1 MNGCSPSYLLAD
13 DAPCARPSI
22 RLAARRQTTAAAL
35 VAAVAALLVVLV
47 LAAPAHAGTTTA
59 STLTKSATDP
69 STGATATSTETTG
82 KTEPGDTLNWVLQ
95 YTNSTG
101 SDASVNLT
109 DPIGA
114 NQKYVGGSLQ
124 TPPSLAPQYS
134 ANGTSGWTA
143 GTPPA
148 SAGGVGGT
156 GTVPAGTTTAQSP
169 TFNLSTVSFNTPG
182 GDGYTVLGSRGNIYT
197 VFHHTG
203 PNHNPTTVVYCATL
217 ANAVCEGWPSFSTY
231 VNPAGGTPIG
241 TGGPGPYT
249 TAGENGS
256 FIANERLFWP
266 VESTE
271 AVGGT
276 FALGMQCLDLTTR
289 QSCGFVQFDSTT
301 FAPAVGQFAMISTD
315 GIQAAD
321 GNYYAFDVNG
331 NMICFN
337 PVTSSSCGVTN
348 VSGGVMAG
356 WIGGSNGNVMTDG
369 PYVFA
374 TYEDTA
380 ATAYMSCYNTA
391 THSVCGPGFPKAL
404 GASKE
409 PGTPPFLAPVL
420 SPSGALVGA
429 CAIGTQQCYSPA
441 GAALPVNPYGSIEK
455 MGLPRQNGY
464 GSGLIRG
471 TKFYSGD
478 GTVPVHVQ
486 CYDFA
491 LWNGAGQVPKC
502 AGFSSPANEN
512 NYTVRAL
519 ANLPGCLAADGDAG
533 VITIFN
539 AETGAPC
546 TTATQKVKL
555 TPQGYY
561 CDGQQGHARS
571 WGAVSLPGLT
581 GGEFA
586 GGTVTLYGADGKPV
600 PGWTDVP
607 LPAGSTSL
615 DISSIP
621 VSGNTA
627 TLTAEVN
634 LAGVSNPAAVERS
647 KVQLSWRG
655 DGIQVCF
662 KTIVGPQKCS
672 AAQSIPNEGNAVTSG
687 TNGVSD
693 APAGD
698 SSGRATLFMEPN
710 PNLSGCEADLK
721 IEKRAGSAKV
731 SPGGQLMY
739 TLVVQ
744 NKGPDTATN
753 AVVSDAIPHGL
764 SIVSAQPSQGECK
777 VAGAIDCS
785 LGTILKGGS
794 AQILVTAKAD
804 ANASG
809 KIKNCAT
816 VSAKQADPNTTNNA
830 DCAEVQVT
838 TPEPPVQ
845 PFDLE
850 VVKKVNHKTAVVG
863 QPLTYTLTVT
873 NKGRDLRQGDP
884 VALRVRNDQRG
895 RQGDDQG
902 RRQAQVD
909 RRQAEEHGQRHRRR
923 HRQQSAEQRPQRQ
936 GLRQAGAPPPDQGG
950 GSHAGPG
957 RRPRPLH
964 DPGDQSDRRRSAS
977 SRNVRHDAR
986 RTRLRELHPEGKARQ
1001 GQAVLEGQGARSAQ
1015 EPDVQGHG
1023 TRSSCRCLAGQP
1035 SDDDDP
1041 GHEEGPSCQGEGPR
1055 TCGEGTP
1062 DACNRLAGRVEK
1074 GGAGSVRPRRLN
1086 RPLSSCR

>member
-1 MNGCSPSYLLAD
+1 
-13 DAPCARPSI
+13 
-22 RLAARRQTTAAAL
+22 
-35 VAAVAALLVVLV
+35 
-47 LAAPAHAGTTTA
+47 
-59 STLTKSATDP
+59 
-69 STGATATSTETTG
+69 
-82 KTEPGDTLNWVLQ
+82 
-95 YTNSTG
+95 
-101 SDASVNLT
+101 
-109 DPIGA
+109 
-114 NQKYVGGSLQ
+114 
-124 TPPSLAPQYS
+124 
-134 ANGTSGWTA
+134 
-143 GTPPA
+143 
-148 SAGGVGGT
+148 
-156 GTVPAGTTTAQSP
+156 
-169 TFNLSTVSFNTPG
+169 
-182 GDGYTVLGSRGNIYT
+182 
-197 VFHHTG
+197 
-203 PNHNPTTVVYCATL
+203 
-217 ANAVCEGWPSFSTY
+217 
-231 VNPAGGTPIG
+231 
-241 TGGPGPYT
+241 
-249 TAGENGS
+249 
-256 FIANERLFWP
+256 
-266 VESTE
+266 
-271 AVGGT
+271 
-276 FALGMQCLDLTTR
+276 MQCLDLTTR

-315 GIQAAD
+315 GIEAAD

-337 PVTSSSCGVTN
+337 PVTSSSCDVTN

-502 AGFSSPANEN
+502 AGFSPPANEN

-873 NKGRDLRQGDP
+873 NKGPGAAPNAMLTDTSTTPL
-884 VALRVRNDQRG
+884 
-895 RQGDDQG
+895 
-902 RRQAQVD
+902 QVV
-909 RRQAEEHGQRHRRR
+909 
-923 HRQQSAEQRPQRQ
+923 SAKPSV
-936 GLRQAGAPPPDQGG
+936 GTCGKAIPLHCGFGTINAGAKVTIKVVAKPRLTGG
-950 GSHAGPG
+950 KQKNTA
-957 RRPRPLH
+957 
-964 DPGDQSDRRRSAS
+964 SA
-977 SRNVRHDAR
+977 
-986 RTRLRELHPEGKARQ
+986 T
-1001 GQAVLEGQGARSAQ
+1001 
-1015 EPDVQGHG
+1015 
-1023 TRSSCRCLAGQP
+1023 
-1035 SDDDDP
+1035 
-1041 GHEEGPSCQGEGPR
+1041 
-1055 TCGEGTP
+1055 GEGTDSNPQNNVHSAKVSAKPVHLRLTKVVDRTQVPVGGLVHYTIRVTNPTGGEAHQVETCDTMP
-1062 DACNRLAGRVEK
+1062 DGLAYVSSTPKAKLVK
-1074 GGAGSVRPRRLN
+1074 GKLCWKAKALGPLKSLTYKVTARALRAGASLVNQATTTTPDMKKALHAKAKVHVHAARERPT
-1086 RPLSSCR
+1086 PVTG